1 MPRRSVAEQ
10 DHRRAGPRWDCRA
23 SPRFEL
29 FLALWSLT
37 SDRARRHPDWRRR
50 MRRTLPGT
58 FWAAEAALGGAPE
71 IWLLAAGAPGGA
83 LLDAGPADLVGAIE
97 RQPPQALLANL
108 LSGLLRDAALARRV
122 ASGALPLARALSS
135 LSRPRALAI
144 RSIGIELE
152 DSEAPLARGW
162 QRLLADPA
170 GGQRALAAGLDAF
183 REAVFEPLWR
193 RLRPELE
200 ASAARARQQ
209 IASDDWDGLGHRLGL
224 AVEFDLEARTVRHLA
239 GGERLA
245 LAELGSLHFLPS
257 AFNEAGLWLAL
268 PMDGR
273 MESGP
278 MAACFPFL
286 DPSVGP
292 EPQRR
297 ADRADGS
304 AAALT
309 LAPERE
315 GAASAGEAVD
325 VALAFRALGD
335 ATRFAMASLLGR
347 RAMPAVE
354 LARQLGLSKPTVTH
368 HLHRLREAGLIEART
383 QGGRPLLALKREAIE
398 ALSDRAVERLFERE
412 TGLPRTRSRR
422 RR

>member
-1 MPRRSVAEQ
+1 MSRRAVAKQ
-10 DHRRAGPRWDCRA
+10 DHLRAIPPWDCRI

-50 MRRTLPGT
+50 MRRALPGT

-71 IWLLAAGAPGGA
+71 IWLLAAAAPGAA
-83 LLDAGPADLVGAIE
+83 LLDASPADLVTAIE
-97 RQPPQALLANL
+97 RQPPEALLAHL

-122 ASGALPLARALSS
+122 ASGALPLVRALSA
-135 LSRPRALAI
+135 LPRPRALAI
-144 RSIGIELE
+144 RSIGIEL
-152 DSEAPLARGW
+152 DDPEAPLARAW
-162 QRLLADPA
+162 ERLLTDPA

-193 RLRPELE
+193 RLRAELE

-209 IASDDWDGLGHRLGL
+209 IAGGDWGGLGHRLGL
-224 AVEFDLEARTVRHLA
+224 AVEFDPKARTVRHLA

-245 LAELGSLHFLPS
+245 LAELDSLHFLPS
-257 AFNEAGLWLAL
+257 AFNEAGLWLAF
-268 PMDGR
+268 PVDGR
-273 MESGP
+273 TQGRP

-292 EPQRR
+292 EPQRSV
-297 ADRADGS
+297 DRADGPVAMAS
-304 AAALT
+304 
-309 LAPERE
+309 APER
-315 GAASAGEAVD
+315 GAAAPATEAVD

-368 HLHRLREAGLIEART
+368 HLHRLREAGLIEARM

-412 TGLPRTRSRR
+412 AGLPRIRSRR
-422 RR
+422 R